1 VLKKPQCVP
10 ARYFFQQVEQLNGY
24 LSYLPCTYNSPRA
37 TPATKPIL
45 AYDEAELANLLLCM
59 CPKSWKDQYDLMQES
74 LLQNIRKLF
83 GILENIEK
91 CVANSNAKDKAAKE
105 STEKATSKGKH
116 KGTNSNEL
124 NLQKG
129 ES

>member
-1 VLKKPQCVP
+1 
-10 ARYFFQQVEQLNGY
+10 
-24 LSYLPCTYNSPRA
+24 
-37 TPATKPIL
+37 
-45 AYDEAELANLLLCM
+45 
-59 CPKSWKDQYDLMQES
+59 MQES

-129 ES
+129 ESWEKLYAVPETWGSAYGCHKYEKDGTPKQGFS